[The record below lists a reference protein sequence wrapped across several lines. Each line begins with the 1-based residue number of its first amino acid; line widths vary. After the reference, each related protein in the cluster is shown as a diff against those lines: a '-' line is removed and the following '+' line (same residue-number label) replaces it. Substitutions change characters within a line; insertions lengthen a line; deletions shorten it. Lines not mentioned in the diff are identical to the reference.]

1 LERTRNS
8 ATRFTPR
15 RTEDG
20 RPKTEDRVIDV
31 EIESVN
37 AAGDGVARDGR
48 RRLIVPFTIPGE
60 RVRVSIARTHG
71 DVTVGA
77 VESILDESS
86 HRVIPACPH
95 FGPPQ
100 SCGGCTWQH
109 IAYPEQLRLKT
120 KLVSQLVQKAVPGA
134 PAARPMLPGAP
145 IDNPWGYRHKVH
157 FVFGAG
163 HQSSPETS
171 DRRAPRYGAPGS
183 RGSLTM
189 GHYARGSRRVIPVR
203 ECPVHAPR
211 GNAVA
216 FRFRDSYRR
225 AGLNAAPDG
234 PLKSLALR
242 VGFATPELMATLVLT
257 GESVKALRS
266 ATRRILSEPDPPSSV
281 HVNLHPK
288 GDAFIFGDE
297 TRRVAG
303 PARMREDVAGVSFLI
318 SPTAFFQTNV
328 QAADTLVRL
337 VLEAMRPGARV
348 LDLYAG
354 AGLFALPLARAG
366 YEVVAVEENRA
377 AVSDAR
383 ESMKLNRIPE
393 SRCRFLMRRVEDALT
408 SAAVRG
414 PFDLVVLDPPREGC
428 SASVIDGIFGGL
440 APAGAI
446 YISCNPEALARD
458 LALIT
463 GRRYAIESIQPVDM
477 FPHTAH
483 VESVVVL
490 RRRT

>member
-1 LERTRNS
+1 M
-8 ATRFTPR
+8 ARFTPR
-15 RTEDG
+15 RTED
-20 RPKTEDRVIDV
+20 RSPKTEDRFVDV
-31 EIESVN
+31 EIESIN

-48 RRLIVPFTIPGE
+48 RQLTVPFTIPGE
-60 RVRVSIARTHG
+60 RVRVSVAVSRGDATVAALHSIVRASPHRIA
-71 DVTVGA
+71 
-77 VESILDESS
+77 
-86 HRVIPACPH
+86 PACPH

-100 SCGGCTWQH
+100 SCGGCAWQH

-120 KLVSQLVQKAVPGA
+120 KLLTQLVQNAVPGA

-157 FVFGAG
+157 FVFGG
-163 HQSSPETS
+163 GRTSPRQPA
-171 DRRAPRYGAPGS
+171 DRRAPVYGAPAS
-183 RGSLTM
+183 RSSLVM

-211 GNAVA
+211 GNTVA

-225 AGLNAAPDG
+225 AGLNAAPGG
-234 PLKSLALR
+234 PLQSVALR

-257 GESVKALRS
+257 EESGKSLRS
-266 ATRRILSEPDPPSSV
+266 ATRRVLGEPDAPSSF
-281 HVNLHPK
+281 HINLHPR

-297 TRRVAG
+297 TRRVTG
-303 PARMREDVAGVSFLI
+303 SARMREEVAGVSFLI

-337 VLEAMRPGARV
+337 VLDAIRPGARV

-366 YEVVAVEENRA
+366 GEVVAVEENRA

-383 ESMKLNRIPE
+383 ESMQLNRIPE
-393 SRCRFLMRRVEDALT
+393 SRCRYVVRRVEDALT

-414 PFDLVVLDPPREGC
+414 PFDFVVLDPPREGC
-428 SASVIDGIFGGL
+428 SPSVIDGIFGGL